1 MQATDKEIHSSPG
14 REQILISDS
23 DDVYR
28 EKLELS
34 NRQDVEAFDG
44 TEEQLAES
52 DDRIVHLLG
61 IEALS
66 PAFSLCDS
74 LRSEGFETSVVMTH
88 LGEIPSKFLSPYS
101 WSLWEKTVRLWGPF
115 MASTFAAYA
124 AGAYALAS
132 EPLRELWQISDVVYN
147 IGITIFVLGFGFSPM
162 ILAPVS
168 EAYGRYWVFVGSG
181 VTFWLGTLGCAI
193 TSSFGGMLISRLVAG
208 SGASVFATLTGGVVG
223 DLFLKE
229 DRNTPMA
236 LYSLSIM
243 AGTGL
248 GPLFSGIVV
257 DRLSWRWVFFVQLI
271 TIGVTTLIIAIF
283 FSETRSNVLL
293 QRKCKALN
301 QACQDAVLT
310 AATTSPEQR
319 GPLRLHFQPRTEE
332 TRKVGLSLIWRSFA
346 FPLKLLVTESVVFW
360 FSVWVSFAWAILY
373 MQFSSIGIVF
383 SDIYDFSS
391 TRVGTVYIAVIIGSV
406 IGTLLAILQEPIA
419 RRIRPRKSA
428 HSSPEERLL
437 PPSLQSVLL
446 PAGLFWFG
454 WTARASISWI
464 SPTIAVGVC
473 TVGIFSIYLAVF
485 NYFVDTYHQYASSA
499 LAAQS
504 MCRNI
509 LAGTFPLFTGSMLK
523 NLTYK
528 GAGSLLGGLG
538 LVLTIIPWLLMVY
551 GRAIRARSPFAGAL
565 AES

>member
-1 MQATDKEIHSSPG
+1 MQATDEGICSALGQEEIPVSDCDGLAKEKVEQSSRLDNPPFNCDTD
-14 REQILISDS
+14 QI
-23 DDVYR
+23 
-28 EKLELS
+28 
-34 NRQDVEAFDG
+34 G
-44 TEEQLAES
+44 GC
-52 DDRIVHLLG
+52 DDRIVHVLG

-66 PAFSLCDS
+66 PSFSLLDS
-74 LRSEGFETSVVMTH
+74 LRSEGFEASMVMAS
-88 LGEIPSKFLSPYS
+88 LGEIQNEFLSPYS
-101 WSLWEKTVRLWGPF
+101 WPLWIKAVRLWGPF

-132 EPLRELWQISDVVYN
+132 EPLRQQWHISDVVYN
-147 IGITIFVLGFGFSPM
+147 IGITIFVLGFGFAPM

-193 TSSFGGMLISRLVAG
+193 TSNFGGMLISRLVAG

-223 DLFLKE
+223 DLFRKE

-248 GPLFSGIVV
+248 GPLISGIVV

-271 TIGVTTLIIAIF
+271 SIGVTTITIAIF
-283 FSETRSNVLL
+283 FTETRSNVLL
-293 QRKCKALN
+293 QRKCNALN
-301 QACQDAVLT
+301 KACQNIALT
-310 AATTSPEQR
+310 ASTSLPEPSPR
-319 GPLRLHFQPRTEE
+319 LRLYFQPRTEE

-383 SDIYDFSS
+383 TDVYGFSS
-391 TRVGTVYIAVIIGSV
+391 TRVGTVYISVIIGSV
-406 IGTLLAILQEPIA
+406 LGTLLAILQEPIT
-419 RRIRPRKSA
+419 RRIRQRKSA

-454 WTARASISWI
+454 WTARSSISWI
-464 SPTIAVGVC
+464 SPAIALGSC

-504 MCRNI
+504 MCRNL
-509 LAGTFPLFTGSMLK
+509 LAGTFPLFTGAMLK

-551 GRAIRARSPFAGAL
+551 GQAIRTRSPFAGVL